1 MDAYDRRQA
10 LEEADMYNTM
20 PPPTGARLKDL
31 EGIIDEADE
40 LYVISF
46 DLWKKQAIGKF
57 KHETNVERL
66 ERIVRT
72 ARALFRG
79 WAP

>member
-1 MDAYDRRQA
+1 
-10 LEEADMYNTM
+10 MYNTM